1 MALVRLHREQLLGG
15 DAEIAA
21 VAAGLPEAGAM
32 IVHGWRLEALGNWE
46 GLRALEPRFAAIEAH
61 DPAYPDAQRL
71 RARWRLEA
79 GDRALLEEGLALID
93 RRLLPLSIF
102 PDDAILRARLSVK
115 LGNGPAALSALN
127 SAMDWT
133 QRSAGARTA
142 AGVRDVLRVVPPTP
156 EHAAFRRII
165 ERRSGYTGP

>member
-1 MALVRLHREQLLGG
+1 MALVRLHRERLLGG

-21 VAAGLPEAGAM
+21 IAAALPEAGAT

-79 GDRALLEEGLALID
+79 GDRALLEEGITLID
-93 RRLLPLSIF
+93 RRLMPLSIL

-115 LGNGPAALSALN
+115 LGNAPAALSALN

-142 AGVRDVLRVVPPTP
+142 AGVRDVLRTVPPTP